1 MKIIATKEL
10 RSEEKNRAILKKDK
24 LEIMLNGEKR
34 YTLLDGGPID
44 IIEEKYGQYKCEV
57 IMQERSNVFLAP
69 VNKIHRLN
77 QDVWYLLETE
87 AGKHGWLISKY
98 VTL

>member
-44 IIEEKYGQYKCEV
+44 IIEEKDGQYKC
-57 IMQERSNVFLAP
+57 
-69 VNKIHRLN
+69 
-77 QDVWYLLETE
+77 
-87 AGKHGWLISKY
+87 
-98 VTL
+98 